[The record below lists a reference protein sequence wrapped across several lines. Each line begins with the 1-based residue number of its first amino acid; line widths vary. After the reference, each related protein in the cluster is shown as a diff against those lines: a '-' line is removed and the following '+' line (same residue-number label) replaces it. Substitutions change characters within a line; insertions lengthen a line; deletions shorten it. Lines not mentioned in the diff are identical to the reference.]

1 MRIVVVQQEESE
13 YAGYVHGMLLEYAS
27 WLAYPVWPLAHRN
40 QAAHALYFQQIPV
53 AGRFRSLLQQQTVKK
68 SIAAVN
74 PQVVIYLDTILQ
86 VHEPSAPALAFIST
100 DKLTNFPE
108 PFTIPVF
115 TSHHTDMETAGRQ
128 VFPVSI
134 PATYKVLEWQDK
146 LLARSGFT
154 GNNEYFISLIK
165 ADPIEAVVDVLK
177 AFSHFKKW
185 QQSSMQLILVCNTG
199 EDLKPLKNKLSTYKY
214 RYDVVLSE
222 DISDAPLAGL
232 LASAYA
238 YIHHPAASEN
248 TLPVLAA
255 LQCGIPVISTTTGLA
270 EAYLKPY
277 DKGMLVAESGSIEST
292 GLLLQRIYKDE
303 NLRNKLSH
311 EAPAYAAVNN
321 YEALKK
327 QLWRNLLTVAGI
339 ET

>member
-1 MRIVVVQQEESE
+1 MRIVVIQQEESE
-13 YAGYVHGMLLEYAS
+13 YASYVNGMLLEYAS
-27 WLAYPVWPLAHRN
+27 WLAYPIWPLAHRN
-40 QAAHALYFQQIPV
+40 QAAHALYFQEVPV
-53 AGRFRSLLQQQTVKK
+53 AGKFKSLLQQQKLKK
-68 SIAAVN
+68 DIAAVN
-74 PQVVIYLDTILQ
+74 PQVVVYLDSLLQ
-86 VHEPSAPALAFIST
+86 VNQTVPALAFIST
-100 DKLTNFPE
+100 DKLIHIPS
-108 PFTIPVF
+108 PYPIPVF
-115 TSHHTDMETAGRQ
+115 TSHRTDELPETSQ

-134 PATYKVLEWQDK
+134 PGTYKVLEWQDK

-165 ADPIEAVVDVLK
+165 AEPIEAVVDLLK

-199 EDLKPLKNKLSTYKY
+199 EDIKPLKNKLSTYKY
-214 RYDVVLSE
+214 RDDVVLSE

-255 LQCGIPVISTTTGLA
+255 LQCGTPVISTTTGLA

-277 DKGMLVAESGSIEST
+277 DKGLLIAESGSIEST

-303 NLRNKLSH
+303 NLRNKLSSD
-311 EAPAYAAVNN
+311 APAYAAVNN
-321 YEALKK
+321 YELLKK
-327 QLWRNLLTVAGI
+327 QLWRNLLSVAGI